1 MVFEIWLL
9 LLCSAIS
16 PSLSLRC
23 VKPWISTL
31 WKLLTMFYVFVF
43 VYFKKSICTTFVNEN
58 SSSWPHLS
66 HSDSFPLE
74 VTTYKL
80 FIFRLML
87 LNYQKILTFD
97 WLRPV
102 KMGLFWESML
112 NFFIFKNPNLDVYCL
127 HTMEDENISCNLY
140 QYFFSLKF
148 LNVIV
153 LFD

>member
-1 MVFEIWLL
+1 MLLEIWLL

-23 VKPWISTL
+23 EKLWISTL

-43 VYFKKSICTTFVNEN
+43 VYFKKSICTTFVHEN

-80 FIFRLML
+80 FIFHLML
-87 LNYQKILTFD
+87 FNYQKMLTFD

-112 NFFIFKNPNLDVYCL
+112 ITLIFLFLKMQIWMFIVFILWKMRLYLVTYASTFFPSNFLIL
-127 HTMEDENISCNLY
+127 
-140 QYFFSLKF
+140 
-148 LNVIV
+148 
-153 LFD
+153 